1 MKMRNIILS
10 FFILLI
16 FSNVKAAT
24 FQDENSNS
32 PKPVGYISVA
42 QPTVTLHDCNKE
54 YFKYLEIINCIL
66 RYEPENTNY
75 AYQGNNYHWVITDFD
90 ISINNSVRNFNDY
103 FFYNKP
109 AMIRGTAHFISYIKE
124 NIKCLATQHIS
135 KYDFEKNCD
144 NNLNKLASDLK
155 ALIYD
160 KFDKDSEGKIYD
172 EFVND
177 LKGSI
182 YDKYGNDL
190 KGLIHDK
197 FGNDLKGSIC
207 NKFRKYLKGLK
218 YDKSNNDLKQS
229 LTSSEDKTASQ
240 KLHKKAKNFFKILL
254 DDSNI
259 MIRGYVIKIRKD
271 GNYTDLC
278 QNKSL
283 YFEIRISRNDA
294 NATHDLKIPIPNVV
308 KLVDNIS
315 GKS

>member
-1 MKMRNIILS
+1 MRSIILS
-10 FFILLI
+10 FFILVI
-16 FSNVKAAT
+16 FSIVKAAT
-24 FQDENSNS
+24 LQDANNSRPQS
-32 PKPVGYISVA
+32 VGYVSVPQA
-42 QPTVTLHDCNKE
+42 FFKLHNYDKKN
-54 YFKYLEIINCIL
+54 FKYLEIINCIL

-90 ISINNSVRNFNDY
+90 ISINNSVRNFNDNI
-103 FFYNKP
+103 FLNKP
-109 AMIRGTAHFISYIKE
+109 GAVKGTAHFISYIKE
-124 NIKCLATQHIS
+124 NIKCLVTQHIS
-135 KYDFEKNCD
+135 KYDFE
-144 NNLNKLASDLK
+144 NNHDDSLKKLSNDLK
-155 ALIYD
+155 GLIYD

-190 KGLIHDK
+190 KGLIYDK
-197 FGNDLKGSIC
+197 SGNDLKGSIC

-254 DDSNI
+254 DNSNI

-271 GNYTDLC
+271 GNYMDLC

-283 YFEIRISRNDA
+283 YFNISISRNDA
-294 NATHDLKIPIPNVV
+294 NATHDFRLPQPEVV
-308 KLVDNIS
+308 KLVANL
-315 GKS
+315 